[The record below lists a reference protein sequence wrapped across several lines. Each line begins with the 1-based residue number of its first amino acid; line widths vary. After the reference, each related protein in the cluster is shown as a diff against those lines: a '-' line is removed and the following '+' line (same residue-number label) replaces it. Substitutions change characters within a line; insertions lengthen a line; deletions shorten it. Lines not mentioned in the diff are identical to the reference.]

1 MFGKQRR
8 RKRTKEKVEKI
19 MREIGSE
26 MQHTFEEVKSSE
38 VQLLG
43 LLGGI
48 SHLGEAGKKFVENP
62 TRETF
67 SEYESTLEM
76 FEQKLQDL
84 SQQEIDIQKLFELL
98 KKNFVITKK
107 MVERIK
113 DDIPLR

>member
-1 MFGKQRR
+1 
-8 RKRTKEKVEKI
+8 
-19 MREIGSE
+19 
-26 MQHTFEEVKSSE
+26 
-38 VQLLG
+38 
-43 LLGGI
+43 
-48 SHLGEAGKKFVENP
+48 LGEAGKKFVENP